1 MKKVSLFLIL
11 ASMVLL
17 SGTFTS
23 CKKKEGCTDKTAL
36 NYDPDAEKDDGSCQY
51 SCTDCDTST
60 IKLQGTISTNQTLKA
75 NHKYILSGFVYVES
89 GVTLTIEPGTI
100 IKGDKDT
107 KGTLIIKRG
116 GKINA
121 VGTPTKPIVFTSN
134 KPAGQRDYGDWGGI
148 IICGKAPVNLPG
160 GEGLVE
166 GGPDAY
172 FGGTD
177 PHDNSGKLKY
187 VRIEFAGIAFQPNQ
201 EINGLTLA
209 GVGDQTE
216 IDYVQVSY
224 CGDDSYEWF
233 GGTVNAKHLIAFRGW
248 DDDFDT
254 DNGWS
259 GRAQFCFALRD
270 PNIADQSGSN
280 GFESDNDAQGTTAEP
295 FTSGTFSN
303 VTILGPMNPNNNT
316 NFNQLYKRGAHL
328 RRNTHLKIF
337 NSVISGYPVGL
348 LIDGT
353 LAETNAQNGDL
364 MFKDNYLVGCTS
376 NLDVA
381 SGSSFDIQTWFN
393 TQGFNNQITS
403 FDNILLNSNAWNLTN
418 PSVLPQSNSP
428 LLNGANFNHA
438 ALQNPFFEVV
448 NFKGAFGNVDWTAGW
463 ANFNPKNTN
472 Y

>member
-1 MKKVSLFLIL
+1 MKQKVTLLLIL
-11 ASMVLL
+11 AGLVFL

-36 NYDPDAEKDDGSCQY
+36 NYNPDAEKDDGSCQY
-51 SCTDCDTST
+51 CTDCDSSVIT
-60 IKLQGTISTNQTLKA
+60 LQGSITTSQTLKA

-89 GVTLTIEPGTI
+89 GATLTIEPGTI

-107 KGTLIIKRG
+107 KGSLIIKRG

-121 VGTPTKPIVFTSN
+121 VGTPSKPIVFTSN

-148 IICGKAPVNLPG
+148 IICGKAPVNLPS
-160 GEGLVE
+160 GEGLIE

-172 FGGTD
+172 YGGSD

-224 CGDDSYEWF
+224 NGDDSFEFF
-233 GGTVNAKHLIAFRGW
+233 GGTVNVKHLIAFRGW
-248 DDDFDT
+248 DDEFDT

-259 GRAQFCFALRD
+259 GMGQFCFALRD

-295 FTSGTFSN
+295 FTSGIFSN
-303 VTILGPMNPNNNT
+303 VTILGPMNPNNT
-316 NFNQLYKRGAHL
+316 NFNQQYKRGAHL
-328 RRNTHLKIF
+328 RRNTKIKIF
-337 NSVISGYPVGL
+337 NSVICGYPVGL

-353 LAETNAQNGDL
+353 PAETNAQNGDL
-364 MFKDNYLVGCTS
+364 MFRDNYIVGCTS
-376 NLDVA
+376 NLAVA

-393 TQGFNNQITS
+393 TQGYNNQIAI
-403 FDNILLNSNAWNLTN
+403 FDNILLNANAWNLTN
-418 PSVLPQSNSP
+418 PSVLPQATSP
-428 LLNGANFNHA
+428 LLTGANFNHTP
-438 ALQNPFFEVV
+438 LQNQFFEVV
-448 NFKGAFGNVDWTAGW
+448 TFKGAFGNNDWTAGW
-463 ANFNPKNTN
+463 ANFDPQNTN